1 MFTLILTIVVV
12 ACVIGLQIYFFTQTR
27 NNIKRLRNFFPNVN
41 ILTLKSVLLPSN
53 VLRSAERLDSFVADL
68 DVSDQ
73 EDVDDDDEDLQMVS
87 LISETEDYDNEEFAE
102 VVVKTNKYLCKN
114 QGTSADYE
122 LLKNI
127 CEHDIEILDD
137 QIHNTLN
144 APLYLGL
151 AGTFVGVIVGL
162 WGVDLNQFLTGA
174 VKDSGLQH
182 LLWGVIAAMFASL
195 GGLTMTV
202 FNTVYD
208 YKESVKKNEI
218 DKDKYFD
225 FLRRELMPVLS
236 NSMASSL
243 SSLKSVLGHFVDK
256 FGKNLDSYADSAE
269 LLNENLEK
277 QQKVLQEINKLSLT
291 KTASKIAETFV
302 NLKDSADKLEIF
314 KTYQEQLNGT
324 IQQVEGAAQHIGEV
338 IQKFDEFNSNLSIVL
353 QNQTVT
359 LDLQQQ
365 FKDSIETH
373 FPSGSEGREMW
384 RKEFD
389 ILVEDS
395 KRVTSTLNDQL
406 VATTQYIANFIAQNK
421 SFFETFSQLE
431 TILNA
436 MKENSRVQ
444 SQGYTDLYQIM
455 KDLRGDILEA
465 QKESVEVNK
474 ALKEEIIALTA
485 ERQRYQEQEEQRRK
499 AEQEVWEQREMA
511 ADERAKAAVQIARE
525 RADHDERI
533 LTAREEA
540 DNQRAAALI
549 TAISTLTESIKDS
562 KEKAS
567 KDNEDLMK
575 AIKELT
581 KQIK

>member
-1 MFTLILTIVVV
+1 MITLLLTIVVV
-12 ACVIGLQIYFFTQTR
+12 LCVIGLQTYFFSQTR
-27 NNIKRLRNFFPNVN
+27 NNIKRLRDFFPNVD
-41 ILTLKSVLLPSN
+41 ILTLKN

-68 DVSDQ
+68 DDSEQ
-73 EDVDDDDEDLQMVS
+73 EDLDNDEDVQMVS

-102 VVVKTNKYLCKN
+102 VVTKTNKYLCKN
-114 QGTSADYE
+114 HGTSADYE

-162 WGVDLNQFLTGA
+162 WGVDLNQFMTGSVEA
-174 VKDSGLQH
+174 SGLQH
-182 LLWGVIAAMFASL
+182 LLWGVVAAMMASL
-195 GGLTMTV
+195 CGLGMTV
-202 FNTVYD
+202 FNSVYD

-277 QQKVLQEINKLSLT
+277 QQAVLQEINKLSLT

-302 NLKDSADKLEIF
+302 NLKESADKLEIF

-389 ILVEDS
+389 MLVEDS
-395 KRVTSTLNDQL
+395 KRVTATLNDQL
-406 VATTQYIANFIAQNK
+406 VATTQYIGSFIAQNK

-444 SQGYTDLYQIM
+444 SQGYNDLYQIM
-455 KDLRGDILEA
+455 KDLRADILDA
-465 QKESVEVNK
+465 QKESVEINK
-474 ALKEEIIALTA
+474 ALKEEIITLIA
-485 ERQRYQEQEEQRRK
+485 ERKKYQEQEEQRRK
-499 AEQEVWEQREMA
+499 AEQEAWEQRERA
-511 ADERAKAAVQIARE
+511 ADERTKATMQTAKDKAE
-525 RADHDERI
+525 HEERI
-533 LTAREEA
+533 LSAREEA
-540 DNQRAAALI
+540 DNKRNAALI
-549 TAISTLTESIKDS
+549 AAIASLTDSIKDS

-567 KDNEDLMK
+567 KDSEDLMK

>member
-1 MFTLILTIVVV
+1 MITLLLTIVVV
-12 ACVIGLQIYFFTQTR
+12 LCVIGLQTYFFSQTR
-27 NNIKRLRNFFPNVN
+27 NNIKRLRDFFPNVD

-68 DVSDQ
+68 DDSEQ
-73 EDVDDDDEDLQMVS
+73 EDLDNDEDVQMVS

-102 VVVKTNKYLCKN
+102 VVTKTNKYLCKN
-114 QGTSADYE
+114 HGTSADYE

-162 WGVDLNQFLTGA
+162 WGVDLNQFMTGSVEA
-174 VKDSGLQH
+174 SGLQH
-182 LLWGVIAAMFASL
+182 LLWGVVAAMMASL
-195 GGLTMTV
+195 CGLGMTV
-202 FNTVYD
+202 FNSVYD

-277 QQKVLQEINKLSLT
+277 QQAVLQEINKLSLT

-302 NLKDSADKLEIF
+302 NLKESADKLEIF

-389 ILVEDS
+389 MLVEDS
-395 KRVTSTLNDQL
+395 KRVTATLNDQL
-406 VATTQYIANFIAQNK
+406 VATTQYIGSFIAQNK

-444 SQGYTDLYQIM
+444 SQGYNDLYQIM
-455 KDLRGDILEA
+455 KDLRADILDA
-465 QKESVEVNK
+465 QKESVEINK
-474 ALKEEIIALTA
+474 ALKEEIITLIA
-485 ERQRYQEQEEQRRK
+485 ERKKYQEQEEQRRK
-499 AEQEVWEQREMA
+499 AEQEAWEQRERA
-511 ADERAKAAVQIARE
+511 ADERTKATMQTAKDKAE
-525 RADHDERI
+525 HEERI
-533 LTAREEA
+533 LSAREEA
-540 DNQRAAALI
+540 DNKRNAALI
-549 TAISTLTESIKDS
+549 AAIASLTDSIKDS

-567 KDNEDLMK
+567 KDSEDLMK

>member
-1 MFTLILTIVVV
+1 MITLLLTIVVV
-12 ACVIGLQIYFFTQTR
+12 LCVIGLQTYFFSQTR
-27 NNIKRLRNFFPNVN
+27 NNIKRLRDFFPNVD

-68 DVSDQ
+68 DDSEQ
-73 EDVDDDDEDLQMVS
+73 EDLDDDEDIQMVS

-102 VVVKTNKYLCKN
+102 VVTKTNKYLCKN
-114 QGTSADYE
+114 HGTSADYE

-162 WGVDLNQFLTGA
+162 WGVDLNQFMTGSVEA
-174 VKDSGLQH
+174 SGLQH
-182 LLWGVIAAMFASL
+182 LLWGVVAAMMASL
-195 GGLTMTV
+195 CGLGMTV
-202 FNTVYD
+202 FNSVYD

-277 QQKVLQEINKLSLT
+277 QQAVLQEINKLSLT

-302 NLKDSADKLEIF
+302 NLKESADKLEIF

-389 ILVEDS
+389 MLVEDS
-395 KRVTSTLNDQL
+395 KRVTATLNDQL
-406 VATTQYIANFIAQNK
+406 VATTQYIGSFIAQNK

-444 SQGYTDLYQIM
+444 SQGYNDLYQIM
-455 KDLRGDILEA
+455 KDLRADILDA
-465 QKESVEVNK
+465 QKESVEINK
-474 ALKEEIIALTA
+474 ALKEEIITLIA
-485 ERQRYQEQEEQRRK
+485 ERKKYQEQEEQRRK
-499 AEQEVWEQREMA
+499 ADQEAWEQRERA
-511 ADERAKAAVQIARE
+511 ADERTKATMQTAKDKAE
-525 RADHDERI
+525 HEERI
-533 LTAREEA
+533 LSAREEA
-540 DNQRAAALI
+540 DNKRNAALI
-549 TAISTLTESIKDS
+549 AAIASLTDSIKDS

-567 KDNEDLMK
+567 KDSEDLMK

>member
-12 ACVIGLQIYFFTQTR
+12 ACVIGFQIYFFTQTR

-114 QGTSADYE
+114 HGTSADYE

-162 WGVDLNQFLTGA
+162 WGVDLNQFLDGN
-174 VKDSGLQH
+174 VQNSGLQH
-182 LLWGVIAAMFASL
+182 LLWGVIAAMCASL
-195 GGLTMTV
+195 CGLAMTV
-202 FNTVYD
+202 FNTVHD

-277 QQKVLQEINKLSLT
+277 QQVVLQEINKLSLT

-324 IQQVEGAAQHIGEV
+324 IKQVEGATNHIGEV
-338 IQKFDEFNSNLSIVL
+338 IQKFDEFNSNLSVVL
-353 QNQTVT
+353 QNQAVT

-395 KRVTSTLNDQL
+395 KMVTSTLNDQL

-444 SQGYTDLYQIM
+444 SQSYNDLYQIM
-455 KDLRGDILEA
+455 RDLRGDILEA
-465 QKESVEVNK
+465 QKESVEINK

-485 ERQRYQEQEEQRRK
+485 ERQRYQEQEEQRRM
-499 AEQEVWEQREMA
+499 AEHDAWEQREIA
-511 ADERAKAAVQIARE
+511 ADERARAAAQIAKE
-525 RADHDERI
+525 KAEHDERI
-533 LTAREEA
+533 LSAREEA
-540 DNQRAAALI
+540 DNQRNAALI
-549 TAISTLTESIKDS
+549 TAISTLTESIKES

>member
-1 MFTLILTIVVV
+1 MFTLILTIIVV
-12 ACVIGLQIYFFTQTR
+12 ACVIGIQIYFFTQTR
-27 NNIKRLRNFFPNVN
+27 NNIKRLRNFFPNVD

-73 EDVDDDDEDLQMVS
+73 EDIDDEDEDIQIVS

-114 QGTSADYE
+114 HGTSADYE

-174 VKDSGLQH
+174 IEDSGLQH

-195 GGLTMTV
+195 GGLAMTV
-202 FNTVYD
+202 FNTVYE

-277 QQKVLQEINKLSLT
+277 QQEVLKEINKLSLT

-324 IQQVEGAAQHIGEV
+324 IKQVEGATNHIGEV
-338 IQKFDEFNSNLSIVL
+338 IQKFDEFNSNLSVVL
-353 QNQTVT
+353 QNQAVT

-455 KDLRGDILEA
+455 KDLRCDILKA
-465 QKESVEVNK
+465 QKESVEINK
-474 ALKEEIIALTA
+474 ALKEEIITLTA
-485 ERQRYQEQEEQRRK
+485 ERQRYHEQEEQRRK
-499 AEQEVWEQREMA
+499 AEHDAREQREIA
-511 ADERAKAAVQIARE
+511 A
-525 RADHDERI
+525 
-533 LTAREEA
+533 EEA
-540 DNQRAAALI
+540 DNQRNAALI
-549 TAISTLTESIKDS
+549 TAILTLTESIKES

-567 KDNEDLMK
+567 SDNEDLMK

-581 KQIK
+581 KKIK

>member
-1 MFTLILTIVVV
+1 MITLLLTIVVV
-12 ACVIGLQIYFFTQTR
+12 LCVIGLQTYFFSQTR
-27 NNIKRLRNFFPNVN
+27 NNIKRLRDFFPNVD

-68 DVSDQ
+68 DDSEQ
-73 EDVDDDDEDLQMVS
+73 EDLDDDEDVQMVS

-102 VVVKTNKYLCKN
+102 VVTKTNKYLCKN
-114 QGTSADYE
+114 HGTSADYE

-162 WGVDLNQFLTGA
+162 WGVDLNQFMTGSVEA
-174 VKDSGLQH
+174 SGLQH
-182 LLWGVIAAMFASL
+182 LLWGVVAAMMASL
-195 GGLTMTV
+195 CGLGMTV
-202 FNTVYD
+202 FNSVYD

-277 QQKVLQEINKLSLT
+277 QQAVLQEINKLSLT

-302 NLKDSADKLEIF
+302 NLKESADKLEIF

-324 IQQVEGAAQHIGEV
+324 IQQVEGAVQHIGEV

-389 ILVEDS
+389 MLVEDS
-395 KRVTSTLNDQL
+395 KRVTATLNDQL
-406 VATTQYIANFIAQNK
+406 VATTQYIGSFIAQNK

-444 SQGYTDLYQIM
+444 SQGYNDLYQIM
-455 KDLRGDILEA
+455 KDLRADILDA
-465 QKESVEVNK
+465 QKESVEINK
-474 ALKEEIIALTA
+474 ALKEEIITLIA
-485 ERQRYQEQEEQRRK
+485 ERKKYQEQEEQRRK
-499 AEQEVWEQREMA
+499 AEQEAWEQRERA
-511 ADERAKAAVQIARE
+511 ADERTKATMQTAKDKAE
-525 RADHDERI
+525 HEERI
-533 LTAREEA
+533 LSAREEA
-540 DNQRAAALI
+540 DNKRNAALI
-549 TAISTLTESIKDS
+549 AAIASLTDSIKDS

-567 KDNEDLMK
+567 KDSEDLMK

>member
-1 MFTLILTIVVV
+1 
-12 ACVIGLQIYFFTQTR
+12 
-27 NNIKRLRNFFPNVN
+27 
-41 ILTLKSVLLPSN
+41 
-53 VLRSAERLDSFVADL
+53 VLRSAERLDSFVGDL
-68 DVSDQ
+68 DESEQ
-73 EDVDDDDEDLQMVS
+73 EDLDDDEDVQMVS

-102 VVVKTNKYLCKN
+102 VVTKTNKYLCKN
-114 QGTSADYE
+114 HGTSADYE

-162 WGVDLNQFLTGA
+162 WGVDLNQFMTGSVEA
-174 VKDSGLQH
+174 SGLQH
-182 LLWGVIAAMFASL
+182 LLWGVVAAMMASL
-195 GGLTMTV
+195 CGLGMTV
-202 FNTVYD
+202 FNSVYD

-277 QQKVLQEINKLSLT
+277 QQAVLQEINKLSLT

-302 NLKDSADKLEIF
+302 NLKESADKLEIF

-389 ILVEDS
+389 MLVEDS
-395 KRVTSTLNDQL
+395 KRVTATLNDQL
-406 VATTQYIANFIAQNK
+406 VATTQYIGSFIAQNK

-444 SQGYTDLYQIM
+444 SQGYNDLYQIM
-455 KDLRGDILEA
+455 KDLRADILDA
-465 QKESVEVNK
+465 QKESVEINK
-474 ALKEEIIALTA
+474 ALKEEIITLIA
-485 ERQRYQEQEEQRRK
+485 ERKKYQEQEEQRRK
-499 AEQEVWEQREMA
+499 AEQEAWEQRERA
-511 ADERAKAAVQIARE
+511 ADERTKATMQTAKDKAE
-525 RADHDERI
+525 HEERI
-533 LTAREEA
+533 LSAREEA
-540 DNQRAAALI
+540 DNKRNAALI
-549 TAISTLTESIKDS
+549 AAIASLTDSIKDS

-567 KDNEDLMK
+567 KDSEDLMK

-581 KQIK
+581 QQIK

>member
-1 MFTLILTIVVV
+1 MFTLYLTIGIIL
-12 ACVIGLQIYFFTQTR
+12 CVIGLQIYFFLQTR
-27 NNIKRLRNFFPNVN
+27 NNIKKLRNFFPDIN

-53 VLRSAERLDSFVADL
+53 VLRSAERLDAF
-68 DVSDQ
+68 VSDLEKSEQ
-73 EDVDDDDEDLQMVS
+73 EDVDDDDEDVQLVS
-87 LISETEDYDNEEFAE
+87 LISEKEDYDNEEFAD
-102 VVVKTNKYLCKN
+102 VVTKTNKYLCKN
-114 QGTSADYE
+114 LGTSADYE

-151 AGTFVGVIVGL
+151 GGTFVGVIAGL
-162 WGVDLNQFLTGA
+162 WGVDLGEFMAGA
-174 VKDSGLQH
+174 VQSSGLQH
-182 LLWGVIAAMFASL
+182 LLWGVVAAMVASL
-195 GGLTMTV
+195 CGLAMTV

-208 YKESVKKNEI
+208 YKESVKKNDI
-218 DKDKYFD
+218 DKDKYYD

-243 SSLKSVLGHFVDK
+243 TSLKSVLGHFVDK

-277 QQKVLQEINKLSLT
+277 QQEVLKEINKLSLT

-324 IQQVEGAAQHIGEV
+324 IKQVEGATQHIGDV
-338 IQKFDEFNSNLSIVL
+338 IQKFDEFNSNLSVVL

-365 FKDSIETH
+365 FKDSIEKH
-373 FPSGSEGREMW
+373 FPSGSEGREIW

-389 ILVEDS
+389 MLVEDS
-395 KRVTSTLNDQL
+395 KRVTTTLNDQL

-444 SQGYTDLYQIM
+444 SQGYSELNQTM
-455 KDLRGDILEA
+455 KDLRVDILET
-465 QKESVEVNK
+465 QKESVEINK
-474 ALKEEIIALTA
+474 ALKAEIIALTA
-485 ERQRYQEQEEQRRK
+485 ERKQYQEQEEQRRK
-499 AEQEVWEQREMA
+499 AEQELWEQRE
-511 ADERAKAAVQIARE
+511 KAAEE
-525 RADHDERI
+525 RTKAAIQTAKEKAEHDEKM
-533 LTAREEA
+533 LAAKEDAE
-540 DNQRAAALI
+540 NQRTAALI
-549 TAISTLTESIKDS
+549 DAITLLTGSINESKQ
-562 KEKAS
+562 KAS

>member
-1 MFTLILTIVVV
+1 MITLLLTIVVV
-12 ACVIGLQIYFFTQTR
+12 LCVIGLQTYFFTQTR
-27 NNIKRLRNFFPNVN
+27 NNIKRLRDFFPNVD

-68 DVSDQ
+68 DDSEQ
-73 EDVDDDDEDLQMVS
+73 EDLDDDEDVQMVS

-102 VVVKTNKYLCKN
+102 VVTKTNKYLCKN
-114 QGTSADYE
+114 HGTSADYE

-162 WGVDLNQFLTGA
+162 WGVDLNQFMTGSVEA
-174 VKDSGLQH
+174 SGLQH
-182 LLWGVIAAMFASL
+182 LLWGVVAAMMASL
-195 GGLTMTV
+195 CGLGMTV
-202 FNTVYD
+202 FNSVYD

-277 QQKVLQEINKLSLT
+277 QQAVLQEINKLSLT

-302 NLKDSADKLEIF
+302 NLKESADKLEIF

-389 ILVEDS
+389 MLVEDS
-395 KRVTSTLNDQL
+395 KRVTATLNDQL
-406 VATTQYIANFIAQNK
+406 VATTQYIGSFIAQNK

-444 SQGYTDLYQIM
+444 SQGYNDLYQIM
-455 KDLRGDILEA
+455 KDLRADILDA
-465 QKESVEVNK
+465 QKESVEINK
-474 ALKEEIIALTA
+474 ALKEEIITLIA
-485 ERQRYQEQEEQRRK
+485 ERKKYQEQEEQRRK
-499 AEQEVWEQREMA
+499 AEQEAWEQRERA
-511 ADERAKAAVQIARE
+511 ADERTKATMQTAKDKAE
-525 RADHDERI
+525 HEERI
-533 LTAREEA
+533 LSAREEA
-540 DNQRAAALI
+540 DNKRNTALI
-549 TAISTLTESIKDS
+549 AAIASLTDSIKDS

-567 KDNEDLMK
+567 KDSEDLMK

>member
-1 MFTLILTIVVV
+1 MITLLLTIVVV
-12 ACVIGLQIYFFTQTR
+12 LCVIGLQTYFFSQTR
-27 NNIKRLRNFFPNVN
+27 NNIKRLRDFFPNVD

-68 DVSDQ
+68 DDSEQ
-73 EDVDDDDEDLQMVS
+73 EDLDDDEDVQMVS

-102 VVVKTNKYLCKN
+102 VVTKTNKYLCKN
-114 QGTSADYE
+114 HGTSADYE

-162 WGVDLNQFLTGA
+162 WGVDLNQFMTGSVEA
-174 VKDSGLQH
+174 SGLQH
-182 LLWGVIAAMFASL
+182 LLWGVVAAMMASL
-195 GGLTMTV
+195 CGLGMTV
-202 FNTVYD
+202 FNSVYD

-277 QQKVLQEINKLSLT
+277 QQAVLQEINKLSLT

-302 NLKDSADKLEIF
+302 NLKESADKLEIF

-389 ILVEDS
+389 MLVEDS
-395 KRVTSTLNDQL
+395 KRVTATLNDQL
-406 VATTQYIANFIAQNK
+406 VATTQYIGSFIAQNK

-444 SQGYTDLYQIM
+444 SQGYNDLYQIM
-455 KDLRGDILEA
+455 KDLRADILDA
-465 QKESVEVNK
+465 QKESVEINK
-474 ALKEEIIALTA
+474 ALKEEIITLIA
-485 ERQRYQEQEEQRRK
+485 ERKKYQEQEEQRRK
-499 AEQEVWEQREMA
+499 ADQEAWEQRERA
-511 ADERAKAAVQIARE
+511 ADERTKATMQTAKDKAE
-525 RADHDERI
+525 HEERI
-533 LTAREEA
+533 LSAREEA
-540 DNQRAAALI
+540 DNKRNAALI
-549 TAISTLTESIKDS
+549 AAIASLTDSIKDS

-567 KDNEDLMK
+567 KDSEDLMK

>member
-1 MFTLILTIVVV
+1 MITLLLTIVVV
-12 ACVIGLQIYFFTQTR
+12 LCVIGLQTYFFSQTR
-27 NNIKRLRNFFPNVN
+27 NNIKRLRDFFPNVD

-68 DVSDQ
+68 DDSEQ
-73 EDVDDDDEDLQMVS
+73 EDLDDDEDVQMVS

-102 VVVKTNKYLCKN
+102 VVTKTNKYLCKN
-114 QGTSADYE
+114 HGTSADYE

-162 WGVDLNQFLTGA
+162 WGVDLNQFMTGSVEA
-174 VKDSGLQH
+174 SGLQH
-182 LLWGVIAAMFASL
+182 LLWGVVAAMMASL
-195 GGLTMTV
+195 CGLGMTV
-202 FNTVYD
+202 FNSVYD

-277 QQKVLQEINKLSLT
+277 QQAVLQEINKLSLT

-302 NLKDSADKLEIF
+302 NLKESADKLEIF

-389 ILVEDS
+389 MLVEDS
-395 KRVTSTLNDQL
+395 KRVTATLNDQL
-406 VATTQYIANFIAQNK
+406 VATTQYIGSFIAQNK

-444 SQGYTDLYQIM
+444 SQGYNDLYQIM
-455 KDLRGDILEA
+455 KDLRADILDA
-465 QKESVEVNK
+465 QKESVEINK
-474 ALKEEIIALTA
+474 ALKEEIITLIA
-485 ERQRYQEQEEQRRK
+485 ERKKYQEQEEQRRK
-499 AEQEVWEQREMA
+499 AEQEAWEQRERA
-511 ADERAKAAVQIARE
+511 ADERTKATMQTAKDKAE
-525 RADHDERI
+525 HEERI
-533 LTAREEA
+533 LSAREEA
-540 DNQRAAALI
+540 DNKRNTALI
-549 TAISTLTESIKDS
+549 AAIASLTDSIKDS

-567 KDNEDLMK
+567 KDSEDLMK

>member
-1 MFTLILTIVVV
+1 MITLLLTIVVV
-12 ACVIGLQIYFFTQTR
+12 LCVIGLQTYFFTQTR
-27 NNIKRLRNFFPNVN
+27 NNIKRLRDFFPNVD

-68 DVSDQ
+68 DDSEQ
-73 EDVDDDDEDLQMVS
+73 EDLDDDEDVQMVS

-102 VVVKTNKYLCKN
+102 VVTKTNKYLCKN
-114 QGTSADYE
+114 HGTSADYE

-162 WGVDLNQFLTGA
+162 WGVDLNQFMAGSVEA
-174 VKDSGLQH
+174 SGLQH
-182 LLWGVIAAMFASL
+182 LLWGVVAAMMASL
-195 GGLTMTV
+195 CGLGMTV
-202 FNTVYD
+202 FNSVYD

-277 QQKVLQEINKLSLT
+277 QQAVLQEINKLSLT

-302 NLKDSADKLEIF
+302 NLKESADKLEIF

-373 FPSGSEGREMW
+373 FPSGSEGREIW

-389 ILVEDS
+389 MLVEDS
-395 KRVTSTLNDQL
+395 KRVTATLNDQL
-406 VATTQYIANFIAQNK
+406 VATTQYIGSFIAQNK

-444 SQGYTDLYQIM
+444 SQGYNDLYQIM
-455 KDLRGDILEA
+455 KDLRADILDA
-465 QKESVEVNK
+465 QKESVEINK
-474 ALKEEIIALTA
+474 ALKEEIITLIA
-485 ERQRYQEQEEQRRK
+485 ERKKYQEQEEQRRK
-499 AEQEVWEQREMA
+499 AEQEAWEQRERA
-511 ADERAKAAVQIARE
+511 ADERTKATMQTAKDKAE
-525 RADHDERI
+525 HEERI
-533 LTAREEA
+533 LSAREEA
-540 DNQRAAALI
+540 DNKRNAALI
-549 TAISTLTESIKDS
+549 AAIASLTDSIKDS

-567 KDNEDLMK
+567 KDSEDLMK

>member
-114 QGTSADYE
+114 HGTSADYE

-162 WGVDLNQFLTGA
+162 WGVDLNQFLDGA
-174 VKDSGLQH
+174 VENSGLQH

-195 GGLTMTV
+195 GGLAMTV

-208 YKESVKKNEI
+208 YKESVKKKEI

-277 QQKVLQEINKLSLT
+277 QQEVLKEINKLSLT

-324 IQQVEGAAQHIGEV
+324 IKQVEGATNHIGEV
-338 IQKFDEFNSNLSIVL
+338 IQKFDEFNSNLSVVL
-353 QNQTVT
+353 QNQAVT

-444 SQGYTDLYQIM
+444 SQSYNDLYQIM

-465 QKESVEVNK
+465 QKESVEINK

-485 ERQRYQEQEEQRRK
+485 DRQRYQEQEEQRRK
-499 AEQEVWEQREMA
+499 AEHDAWEQREIA
-511 ADERAKAAVQIARE
+511 ADERARVAAQIAKGKAE
-525 RADHDERI
+525 HDERI
-533 LTAREEA
+533 LSAREEA
-540 DNQRAAALI
+540 ENQRNAALI
-549 TAISTLTESIKDS
+549 TAISTLAESIKES

>member
-1 MFTLILTIVVV
+1 MITLLLTIVVV
-12 ACVIGLQIYFFTQTR
+12 LCVIGLQTYFFSQTR
-27 NNIKRLRNFFPNVN
+27 NNIKRLRDFFPNVD

-68 DVSDQ
+68 DDSEQ
-73 EDVDDDDEDLQMVS
+73 EDLDDDEDVQMVS

-102 VVVKTNKYLCKN
+102 VVTKTNKYLCKN
-114 QGTSADYE
+114 HGTSADYE

-162 WGVDLNQFLTGA
+162 WGVDLNQFMTGSVEA
-174 VKDSGLQH
+174 SGLQH
-182 LLWGVIAAMFASL
+182 LLWGVVAAMMASL
-195 GGLTMTV
+195 CGLGMTV
-202 FNTVYD
+202 FNSVYD

-277 QQKVLQEINKLSLT
+277 QQAVLQEINKLSLT

-302 NLKDSADKLEIF
+302 NLKESADKLEIF

-389 ILVEDS
+389 MLVEDS
-395 KRVTSTLNDQL
+395 KRVTATLNDQL
-406 VATTQYIANFIAQNK
+406 VATTQYIGSFIAQNK

-444 SQGYTDLYQIM
+444 SQGYNDLYQIM
-455 KDLRGDILEA
+455 KDLRADILDA
-465 QKESVEVNK
+465 QKESVEINK
-474 ALKEEIIALTA
+474 ALKEEIITLIA
-485 ERQRYQEQEEQRRK
+485 ERKKYQEQEEQRRK
-499 AEQEVWEQREMA
+499 AEQEAWEQRERA
-511 ADERAKAAVQIARE
+511 ADERTKATMQTAKDKAE
-525 RADHDERI
+525 HEERI
-533 LTAREEA
+533 LSAREEA
-540 DNQRAAALI
+540 DNKRNAALI
-549 TAISTLTESIKDS
+549 AAIASLTDSIKDS

-567 KDNEDLMK
+567 KDSEDLMK

>member
-114 QGTSADYE
+114 HGTSADYE

-174 VKDSGLQH
+174 VEDSGLQH

-195 GGLTMTV
+195 GGLAMTV

-277 QQKVLQEINKLSLT
+277 QQEVLKEINKLSLT

-324 IQQVEGAAQHIGEV
+324 IKQVEGATNHIGEV
-338 IQKFDEFNSNLSIVL
+338 IQKFDEFNSNLSVVL
-353 QNQTVT
+353 QNQAVT

-395 KRVTSTLNDQL
+395 KRVTTTLNDQL

-444 SQGYTDLYQIM
+444 SQSYNDLYQIM

-465 QKESVEVNK
+465 QKESVEINK

-499 AEQEVWEQREMA
+499 AEHDAWEQREIA
-511 ADERAKAAVQIARE
+511 ADERARAAAQIAKE
-525 RADHDERI
+525 KAEHDQRI
-533 LTAREEA
+533 LSAREEA
-540 DNQRAAALI
+540 DNQRNAALI
-549 TAISTLTESIKDS
+549 TAISTLTESIKES

>member
-1 MFTLILTIVVV
+1 MITLLLTIVVV
-12 ACVIGLQIYFFTQTR
+12 LCVIGLQTYFFTQTR
-27 NNIKRLRNFFPNVN
+27 NNIKRLRDFFPNVD

-53 VLRSAERLDSFVADL
+53 VLRSAERLDSFVGDL
-68 DVSDQ
+68 DESEQ
-73 EDVDDDDEDLQMVS
+73 EDLDDDEDVQMVS

-102 VVVKTNKYLCKN
+102 VVTKTNKYLCKN
-114 QGTSADYE
+114 HGTSADYE

-162 WGVDLNQFLTGA
+162 WGVDLNQFMTGSVEA
-174 VKDSGLQH
+174 SGLQH
-182 LLWGVIAAMFASL
+182 LLWGVVAAMMASL
-195 GGLTMTV
+195 CGLGMTV
-202 FNTVYD
+202 FNSVYD

-277 QQKVLQEINKLSLT
+277 QQAVLQEINKLSLT

-302 NLKDSADKLEIF
+302 NLKESADKLEIF

-389 ILVEDS
+389 MLVEDS
-395 KRVTSTLNDQL
+395 KRVTATLNDQL
-406 VATTQYIANFIAQNK
+406 VATTQYIGSFIAQNK

-444 SQGYTDLYQIM
+444 SQGYNDLYQIM
-455 KDLRGDILEA
+455 KDLRADILDA
-465 QKESVEVNK
+465 QKESVEINK
-474 ALKEEIIALTA
+474 ALKEEIITLIA
-485 ERQRYQEQEEQRRK
+485 ERKKYQEQEEQRRK
-499 AEQEVWEQREMA
+499 AEQEAWEQRERA
-511 ADERAKAAVQIARE
+511 ADERTKATMQTAKDKAE
-525 RADHDERI
+525 HEERI
-533 LTAREEA
+533 LSAREEA
-540 DNQRAAALI
+540 DNKRNAALI
-549 TAISTLTESIKDS
+549 AAIASLTDSIKDS

-567 KDNEDLMK
+567 KDSEDLMK

>member
-1 MFTLILTIVVV
+1 MITLLLTIVVV
-12 ACVIGLQIYFFTQTR
+12 LCVIGLQTYFFSQTR
-27 NNIKRLRNFFPNVN
+27 NNIKRLRDFFPNVD

-68 DVSDQ
+68 DDSEQ
-73 EDVDDDDEDLQMVS
+73 EDLDNDEDVQMVS

-102 VVVKTNKYLCKN
+102 VVTKTNKYLCKN
-114 QGTSADYE
+114 HGTSADYE

-162 WGVDLNQFLTGA
+162 WGVDLNQFMTGSVEA
-174 VKDSGLQH
+174 SGLQH
-182 LLWGVIAAMFASL
+182 LLWGVVAAMMASL
-195 GGLTMTV
+195 CGLGMTV
-202 FNTVYD
+202 FNSVYD

-277 QQKVLQEINKLSLT
+277 QQAVLQEINKLSLT

-302 NLKDSADKLEIF
+302 NLKESADKLEIF

-373 FPSGSEGREMW
+373 FPSGSEGREIW

-389 ILVEDS
+389 MLVEDS
-395 KRVTSTLNDQL
+395 KRVTATLNDQL
-406 VATTQYIANFIAQNK
+406 VATTQYIGSFIAQNK

-444 SQGYTDLYQIM
+444 SQGYNDLYQIM
-455 KDLRGDILEA
+455 KDLRADILDA
-465 QKESVEVNK
+465 QKESVEINK
-474 ALKEEIIALTA
+474 ALKEEIITLIA
-485 ERQRYQEQEEQRRK
+485 ERKKYQEQEEQRRK
-499 AEQEVWEQREMA
+499 AEQEAWEQRERA
-511 ADERAKAAVQIARE
+511 ADERTKATMQTAKDKAE
-525 RADHDERI
+525 HEERI
-533 LTAREEA
+533 LSAREEA
-540 DNQRAAALI
+540 DNKRNAALI
-549 TAISTLTESIKDS
+549 AAIASLTDSIKDS

-567 KDNEDLMK
+567 KDSEDLMK